1 MNKRNNTIKGVF
13 LPFAVALMF
22 SSCAETS
29 GPDEGT
35 ADART
40 IRFASAALTRAAIDD
55 ANGLNTPGKSF
66 SVWGNYTDNASGS
79 GTVTGVFDAEKVT
92 YSAGTGWGYE
102 NTEYWYPGKTYRF
115 YALYPSVD
123 ELGAG
128 TTAACDNAGNF
139 TVTGF
144 DATHG
149 IDLMVAR
156 AEPQGINSVQD
167 PASPVAFTFAH
178 RLARLSFA
186 GRAGGGEATVTA
198 FKVNGVTWKAD
209 LSCPAEGNP
218 SWSGAQKTADGDSR
232 LTKADGD
239 ITVTDGNTTTILGD
253 VLLPPHSADELA
265 ADAVIS
271 MAYRLKGDTGDDRTA
286 VVRLATG
293 TITAWGA
300 GQQYSY
306 TLTVS
311 ASSITLTWKVKDWDE
326 QNTNVS
332 WGPDETGGTN

>member
-128 TTAACDNAGNF
+128 TTAACDNDGNF

-186 GRAGGGEATVTA
+186 VRAVGCEATVTA
-198 FKVNGVTWKAD
+198 FKVNGVTWKAN
-209 LSCPAEGNP
+209 LTCPASGTP
-218 SWSGAQKTADGDSR
+218 SWSGGEKTTDGDSR
-232 LTKADGD
+232 LTKADGN
-239 ITVTDGNTTTILGD
+239 ITVSGGNTITMLQD
-253 VLLPPHSADELA
+253 VLLPPHTAADLT
-265 ADAVIS
+265 DAVIN

-286 VVRLATG
+286 EVELAT
-293 TITAWGA
+293 TEIPHWDAA
-300 GQQYSY
+300 QQYSY

-311 ASSITLTWKVKDWDE
+311 ASSLTLTWKVKPWDTKDTE
-326 QNTNVS
+326 VS
-332 WGPDETGGTN
+332 WGPDETTNQE

>member
-13 LPFAVALMF
+13 LTFAVLLMF
-22 SSCAETS
+22 SSCAETP
-29 GPDEGT
+29 GPDEGV

-55 ANGLNTPGKSF
+55 ANGLNTPGESF
-66 SVWGNYTDNASGS
+66 SVWGNYTDNTSGS

-92 YSAGTGWGYE
+92 YSEGTGWGYE
-102 NTEYWYPGKTYRF
+102 NTEYWYPGKTYCF

-123 ELGAG
+123 GLGEG
-128 TTAACDNAGNF
+128 TEATCDYEGSF
-139 TVTGF
+139 SVTGF

-156 AEPQGINSVQD
+156 AEPREINSVQD
-167 PASPVAFTFAH
+167 PAAPVAFAFAH

-186 GRAGGGEATVTA
+186 VKAVGCEATVTA

-209 LSCPAEGNP
+209 LSCPASGNP
-218 SWSGAQKTADGDSR
+218 SWSDPQKTADGDSR
-232 LTKADGD
+232 LTKAGGE
-239 ITVTDGNTTTILGD
+239 ITVADGTTVSMLGD
-253 VLLPPHSADELA
+253 VLLPPHTADELA

-271 MAYRLKGDTGDDRTA
+271 MAYRLKGDTEDRMAA
-286 VVRLATG
+286 VKLATG
-293 TITAWGA
+293 TITQWDA

-311 ASSITLTWKVKDWDE
+311 ASSITLTWKVKAWDE
-326 QNTNVS
+326 QDTEVS